1 MRKCSVDLVTG
12 FLSAGK
18 TSFINSYI
26 SKTLRREELII
37 VQCEEG
43 RCEVAKDIQSKF
55 NVSIKKFSTSS
66 ELTEERLI
74 RMSKFYKPNRMIIE
88 CNGVEDVNNLI
99 KIFNLPKLRGYF
111 KLTGVVSILDALTFN
126 MLLKNLGHLIIPCV
140 EKSDLIILNKS
151 DQISDELLEKNLGI
165 VQNLNTH
172 AHILIA
178 RDKQD
183 LERRI
188 FKAKVITA

>member
-26 SKTLRREELII
+26 NKTLRREELII

-43 RCEVAKDIQSKF
+43 RCEIDEKIQSKF
-55 NVSIKKFSTSS
+55 NVSLKKITLSN
-66 ELTEERLI
+66 ELTEERLV
-74 RMSKFYKPNRMIIE
+74 RMSKFYKPERMVIE
-88 CNGVEDVNNLI
+88 CNGVEDVNNLV
-99 KIFNLPKLRGYF
+99 KLFNAPKLRGYF
-111 KLTGVVSILDALTFN
+111 KLTSVISVLDALTFN
-126 MLLKNLGHLIIPCV
+126 MLIKNLGHLIIPCV

-151 DQISDELLEKNLGI
+151 DQISNELLEKNLGI

-172 AHILIA
+172 AHILVA
-178 RDKQD
+178 TDKQD

-188 FKAKVITA
+188 FKAKVISA